1 MKYSRTILCNIKM
14 TTLAI
19 KKNITS
25 VQKYSNNGRFST
37 KEANMETII
46 ACFLFEFPLVV
57 FGRVAIATGNCFLT
71 TALRLVSNLMIVFSS
86 FNRRANSSLTNTRK
100 TCSPQC
106 VPNRFVMSLSGSMN
120 AISNNLPSRKTVDKH
135 QQLYGLLVCTT
146 QSNKFRKFV
155 KLLVNILVK
164 LVPFFDMPTWRFD
177 H

>member
-1 MKYSRTILCNIKM
+1 M

-19 KKNITS
+19 EKKNITS
-25 VQKYSNNGRFST
+25 VQKYSNNSRFST

-100 TCSPQC
+100 TYSPQC
-106 VPNRFVMSLSGSMN
+106 LPTRFVMSLSGSMN
-120 AISNNLPSRKTVDKH
+120 AISKNLPSRKTVDKH

-146 QSNKFRKFV
+146 QSNTFRKFV